1 MQSLRDAAAELEK
14 IGAVI
19 LGVSVD
25 TAKTQKEFCEQQKL
39 PFNLLADE
47 EGKLAKLFGVFNPER
62 NLARRVTFV
71 IDPKGVVRVI
81 DEKVNVKTHGQDLVK
96 LLQELQQKAKSEK

>member
-1 MQSLRDAAAELEK
+1 M
-14 IGAVI
+14 
-19 LGVSVD
+19 D
-25 TAKTQKEFCEQQKL
+25 TVKTQKSFHQQQKL
-39 PFNLLADE
+39 NFDLLADE

-71 IDPKGVVRVI
+71 IDPQGIIRAV

-96 LLQELQQKAKSEK
+96 LLLELQQEAKSGKQEAT